1 MSNRTQSQN
10 HIAKDTTT
18 YKSPDGYVEYD
29 FAEIRI
35 VHNPASFAGIR
46 LEQTEVDKNNKATTK
61 KINLSHA
68 QAKKLKRILRDLY
81 PRD

>member
-1 MSNRTQSQN
+1 MSNRTQSQT
-10 HIAKDTTT
+10 HIAKDTAV
-18 YKSPDGYVEYD
+18 YKSPDGYIEYD

-35 VHNPASFAGIR
+35 IHNPASFAGIR
-46 LEQTEVDKNNKATTK
+46 FEQVELDKNNKSTTK

-68 QAKKLKRILRDLY
+68 QVKKLKRILRDLY